1 MDKKANQKPMKVSV
15 YCMTFNHE
23 NYIRDTLEGFVNQ
36 ETDFRFE
43 ILVHDDAATDNT
55 GKIIQEYAKNI
66 RI

>member
-36 ETDFRFE
+36 ETDFME
-43 ILVHDDAATDNT
+43 N
-55 GKIIQEYAKNI
+55 
-66 RI
+66 